1 MSTEK
6 QINDQTDDQQ
16 VLGPIILTL
25 FMGLMIICA
34 WAFARPNAFKRPDI
48 DVQLTEN
55 VDSENVNSQTEE
67 IQLTETLETET
78 TKTTT
83 IETKDAETTTTIE
96 TKDAETTTTAKIIDK
111 PSKVNIETTTSTAI
125 ETTTSTQQPTA
136 NTIETTTSSDTEQPT
151 TDKIETTTNTIESTA
166 ASQAKPETASGQTDI
181 VATSDSQGKYL
192 TEAKTLGQIKF
203 EINEVELSSPA
214 KQTVNSLI
222 PEINKYDPNRVTIKV
237 EGHTSRVGDA
247 QLNKEISQDRANVVV
262 AYLKEKN
269 LPHQVISEGMGYSQ
283 PLPNSNP
290 ASDINQRT
298 VIILIP
304 AN

>member
-6 QINDQTDDQQ
+6 QIDDQTDDQQ

-55 VDSENVNSQTEE
+55 IDSENVNSQTEE
-67 IQLTETLETET
+67 NQVTETLETET
-78 TKTTT
+78 TKT
-83 IETKDAETTTTIE
+83 KTIE

-111 PSKVNIETTTSTAI
+111 PSKVNIETTTSTKNPATDRT
-125 ETTTSTQQPTA
+125 ETTTSAQQPTA
-136 NTIETTTSSDTEQPT
+136 NTNRIETRTSRDTEQPT

-166 ASQAKPETASGQTDI
+166 ASQAKPETVSGQTDI
-181 VATSDSQGKYL
+181 VATSDSQEKYL

>member
-6 QINDQTDDQQ
+6 KIDDQTDDQQ

-55 VDSENVNSQTEE
+55 IDSENVNSQTEE
-67 IQLTETLETET
+67 NQVTETLETET
-78 TKTTT
+78 TK
-83 IETKDAETTTTIE
+83 TTTIE

-111 PSKVNIETTTSTAI
+111 PSKVNIETTTSTKNPATDRT
-125 ETTTSTQQPTA
+125 ETTTSAQQPTA
-136 NTIETTTSSDTEQPT
+136 NTNRIETRTSRDTEQPT

-166 ASQAKPETASGQTDI
+166 ASQAKPETVSGQTNI
-181 VATSDSQGKYL
+181 VATSDSQEKYL

>member
-78 TKTTT
+78 TK
-83 IETKDAETTTTIE
+83 TTTIE

>member
-6 QINDQTDDQQ
+6 QIDDQTDDQQ

-55 VDSENVNSQTEE
+55 IDSENVNSQTEE
-67 IQLTETLETET
+67 NQVTETLETET
-78 TKTTT
+78 TK
-83 IETKDAETTTTIE
+83 TTTIE

-111 PSKVNIETTTSTAI
+111 PSKVNIETTTSTKNPATDRT
-125 ETTTSTQQPTA
+125 ETTTSAQQPTA
-136 NTIETTTSSDTEQPT
+136 NTNRIETRTSRDTEQPT

-166 ASQAKPETASGQTDI
+166 ASQAKPETVSGQTDI
-181 VATSDSQGKYL
+181 VATSDSQEKYL

>member
-6 QINDQTDDQQ
+6 QIDDQTDDQQ

-55 VDSENVNSQTEE
+55 IDSENVNSQTEE
-67 IQLTETLETET
+67 NQVTETLETET
-78 TKTTT
+78 TK
-83 IETKDAETTTTIE
+83 TTTIE

-111 PSKVNIETTTSTAI
+111 PSKVNIETTTSTKKPATDAI

-166 ASQAKPETASGQTDI
+166 ASQAKPETVSGQTDI
-181 VATSDSQGKYL
+181 VATSDSQEKYL

>member
-6 QINDQTDDQQ
+6 QIDDQTDDQQ

-55 VDSENVNSQTEE
+55 IDSENVNSQTEE
-67 IQLTETLETET
+67 NQVTETLETET

-83 IETKDAETTTTIE
+83 IETKDAETTTT
-96 TKDAETTTTAKIIDK
+96 AKIIYK
-111 PSKVNIETTTSTAI
+111 PSKVNIETTTSTKNPATDRT
-125 ETTTSTQQPTA
+125 ETTTSAQQPTA
-136 NTIETTTSSDTEQPT
+136 NTNRIETRTSRDTEQPT

-166 ASQAKPETASGQTDI
+166 ASQAKPETVSGQTDI
-181 VATSDSQGKYL
+181 VATSDSQEKYL